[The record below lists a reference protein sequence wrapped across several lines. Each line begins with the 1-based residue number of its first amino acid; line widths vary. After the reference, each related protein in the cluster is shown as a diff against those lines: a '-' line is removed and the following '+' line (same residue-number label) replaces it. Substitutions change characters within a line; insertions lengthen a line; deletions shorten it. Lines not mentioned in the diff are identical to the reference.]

1 MVFVVREIA
10 HGSSEYSS
18 SVQLRHR
25 VLREPLGLSFDA
37 SALAAEGKHVHIAA
51 FTGPEPQAL
60 VVILVLTPDAQPSST
75 GIKMRQVAVALDCQ
89 RMGVGKLLVAHA
101 ETYAAANG
109 YTRIHMHARVTAVAF
124 YEVLGYSAVGDVS
137 TEVSIPH
144 IQMHKQLRGIT

>member
-75 GIKMRQVAVALDCQ
+75 GIKMRQVAVASDCQ
-89 RMGVGKLLVAHA
+89 RMGVGT

-124 YEVLGYSAVGDVS
+124 YGVLGYSAVGDVS

-144 IQMHKQLRGIT
+144 IQMHKQLRGITCTN

>member
-18 SVQLRHR
+18 SVQLRCR
-25 VLREPLGLSFDA
+25 VLREPLGLQFDV
-37 SALAAEGKHVHIAA
+37 SAFVAEGSDIHIAA
-51 FTGPEPQAL
+51 FADPDPGSQAQAL
-60 VVILVLTPDAQPSST
+60 IGILILTPDAQPSST
-75 GIKMRQVAVALDCQ
+75 GIKMRQVAVASDCQ
-89 RMGVGKLLVAHA
+89 RMGVGT